1 MAVDSSPDRRFIIGT
16 ALWGEHSGLYQY
28 SLADQKCTP
37 LKPGITTFL
46 AMYSR
51 DGKSFL
57 YSLAS
62 HGQTVIYR
70 QPWRNG
76 NPIGSPIPALKL
88 PFALR
93 EDYNGNAFAI
103 SSDLS
108 SLVYARPGG
117 HDDLYL
123 LSQK

>member
-1 MAVDSSPDRRFIIGT
+1 
-16 ALWGEHSGLYQY
+16 
-28 SLADQKCTP
+28 
-37 LKPGITTFL
+37 
-46 AMYSR
+46 MYSR
-51 DGKSFL
+51 DGKSYL

-62 HGQTVIYR
+62 HGQTTVFR

-76 NPIGSPIPALKL
+76 IPIGSPVPALKL

-93 EDYNGNAFAI
+93 EDYGGNAFAV
-103 SSDLS
+103 SPDLS
-108 SLVYARPGG
+108 SLVYARPGS